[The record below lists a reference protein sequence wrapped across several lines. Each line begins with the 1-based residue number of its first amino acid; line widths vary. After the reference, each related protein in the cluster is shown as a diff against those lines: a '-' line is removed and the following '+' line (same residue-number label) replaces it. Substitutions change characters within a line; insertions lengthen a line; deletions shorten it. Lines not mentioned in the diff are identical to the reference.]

1 MYRTTQLQS
10 LTDVTV
16 KDEAKLK
23 AAQDLSDN
31 LDMAIAS
38 AEYPRFLEIAMK
50 VFVKILQVCL
60 LYRILY
66 QDMCVVLHKFVAFFN
81 ASVMRAALAEGQT
94 FIERAIWLA
103 YR

>member
-60 LYRILY
+60 LYESYIKICVLFYTNLLPSSILP
-66 QDMCVVLHKFVAFFN
+66 
-81 ASVMRAALAEGQT
+81 
-94 FIERAIWLA
+94 
-103 YR
+103 

>member
-1 MYRTTQLQS
+1 MHRTTQLQS

-31 LDMAIAS
+31 MDMAIAS

-60 LYRILY
+60 LFYTKLLPSP
-66 QDMCVVLHKFVAFFN
+66 MLP
-81 ASVMRAALAEGQT
+81 
-94 FIERAIWLA
+94 
-103 YR
+103 

>member
-66 QDMCVVLHKFVAFFN
+66 ISRYVCCFTQICCLLQSFRDE
-81 ASVMRAALAEGQT
+81 SSTRS
-94 FIERAIWLA
+94 R
-103 YR
+103 

>member
-1 MYRTTQLQS
+1 MRVSLSVKIHRTTQLQS

-50 VFVKILQVCL
+50 VFVKILQASTIYIL
-60 LYRILY
+60 LLNLNL
-66 QDMCVVLHKFVAFFN
+66 LHLV
-81 ASVMRAALAEGQT
+81 S
-94 FIERAIWLA
+94 
-103 YR
+103 

>member
-60 LYRILY
+60 LGRYLRHGERLSKNGLQIEVAVVQVLY
-66 QDMCVVLHKFVAFFN
+66 LDGGGARLKDLC
-81 ASVMRAALAEGQT
+81 
-94 FIERAIWLA
+94 ER
-103 YR
+103 